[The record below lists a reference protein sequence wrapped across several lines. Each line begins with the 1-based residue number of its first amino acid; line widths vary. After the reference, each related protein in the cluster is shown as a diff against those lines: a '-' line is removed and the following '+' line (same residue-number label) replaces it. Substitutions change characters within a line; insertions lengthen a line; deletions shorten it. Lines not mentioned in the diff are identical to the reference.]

1 VLALRAEDGALAWR
15 ADAGPAGK
23 PLSPPVTDGERLFVG
38 ARDGLHALS
47 PSDGHELWGF
57 PTERR
62 ITAAPVVADGV
73 VYAGCH
79 DHRLHALDGATG
91 RELWRYEAE
100 RRIEVSP
107 ALAACADP
115 PRPCVLIADRGGT
128 LTAVARP
135 LSAADHEAA
144 GRWVEAASVYADL
157 GQLARGAQLLEDH
170 DEHLKAAELWEAAG
184 ERERAAAQYEAAGHW
199 VEAASTYAAAGQPA
213 RGVQLLEDH
222 DEPLRAAELWETA
235 GEQERAAA
243 QYEIAG
249 AWARAAELW
258 AGLGRT
264 LKWAEALE
272 QHARSLEG
280 EVCGAKER
288 AAAWEAA
295 AVVFDAEGE
304 RERAAAGRREVARC
318 LSQPIISVDV
328 ELDKGLML
336 HAWSRLQFIVRNDG
350 FGPAR
355 NLVIRASGNEFEGQ
369 VTVTRRIIMLPVGR
383 ESIDW
388 LSVRPLE
395 YGDSVPLQV
404 AVEFE
409 NQAGETCVLEQAIH
423 VPVARSEADRGEG
436 GVSSLF
442 QPSGGPDYEG
452 GLHRLRD
459 KLTED
464 APALLPEFYALEAR
478 LLDNLRGERLY
489 GSTETVRAERARVLH
504 ALNDL
509 AVRARLG
516 PSFND
521 LCRR

>member
-1 VLALRAEDGALAWR
+1 
-15 ADAGPAGK
+15 
-23 PLSPPVTDGERLFVG
+23 
-38 ARDGLHALS
+38 
-47 PSDGHELWGF
+47 
-57 PTERR
+57 
-62 ITAAPVVADGV
+62 VADGA
-73 VYAGCH
+73 VYAACH
-79 DHRLHALDGATG
+79 DHRLYALDGATG
-91 RELWRYEAE
+91 RELWRHEAE

-107 ALAACADP
+107 ALAICGEP
-115 PRPCVLIADRGGT
+115 LTPCVLVADRGGA

-135 LSAADHEAA
+135 LNAADHEAA
-144 GRWVEAASVYADL
+144 GHWAEAASIYADLGQPARGAQLLEDHGEHLKAAELWEAAGERKPAAAQYEAAERWVEAAAAYAAV
-157 GQLARGAQLLEDH
+157 GQPARGAQLLEDH
-170 DEHLKAAELWEAAG
+170 DEPSRAAELWEAAG
-184 ERERAAAQYEAAGHW
+184 ERERAAAQYEVG
-199 VEAASTYAAAGQPA
+199 
-213 RGVQLLEDH
+213 
-222 DEPLRAAELWETA
+222 
-235 GEQERAAA
+235 
-243 QYEIAG
+243 G
-249 AWARAAELW
+249 ALQRAAELW
-258 AGLGRT
+258 AGLGRM

-304 RERAAAGRREVARC
+304 RERATACRREVARC
-318 LSQPIISVDV
+318 LSQPIITVDV

-350 FGPAR
+350 YGPAR
-355 NLVIRASGNEFEGQ
+355 NLVIRASGDEFEGQ
-369 VTVTRRIIMLPVGR
+369 VIVTRRIIMLPVGR

-404 AVEFE
+404 AVEYE
-409 NQAGETCVLEQAIH
+409 SLAGETCVLEQTIDI
-423 VPVARSEADRGEG
+423 PVARSEADRGAG

-442 QPSGGPDYEG
+442 QPSSALDYEA

-459 KLTED
+459 RLTED

-478 LLDNLRGERLY
+478 LLGNLRDERLY
-489 GSTETVRAERARVLH
+489 GSTETRRAERAQVMH